1 MELELLLDENRVCVG
16 MCGKKFWNC
25 WSELLA
31 KETVC
36 VCVVGEM
43 RNLVWFENLE
53 NRMVLWKFR
62 KFLVIS
68 FKFKIGLENALFC
81 FY

>member
-1 MELELLLDENRVCVG
+1 MELELLFDENRVCVG

-43 RNLVWFENLE
+43 KIWFGLKVWKTEWYFENLE
-53 NRMVLWKFR
+53 NFWL
-62 KFLVIS
+62 FLLSLKLV
-68 FKFKIGLENALFC
+68 
-81 FY
+81 